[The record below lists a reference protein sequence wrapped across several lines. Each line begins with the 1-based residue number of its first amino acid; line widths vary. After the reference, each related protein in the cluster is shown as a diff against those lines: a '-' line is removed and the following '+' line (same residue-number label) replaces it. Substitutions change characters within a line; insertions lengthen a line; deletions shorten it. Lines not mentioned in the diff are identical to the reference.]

1 MSINATIRDDKDV
14 KNLEIV
20 TQSNPTSEERGD
32 TTMET
37 ATEDSSEW
45 IVHKTRSRR
54 DTGRTSDVYCLLTG
68 KLFSG

>member
-1 MSINATIRDDKDV
+1 MSINATIRDDEYV

-37 ATEDSSEW
+37 TTEDSSE
-45 IVHKTRSRR
+45 
-54 DTGRTSDVYCLLTG
+54 
-68 KLFSG
+68 